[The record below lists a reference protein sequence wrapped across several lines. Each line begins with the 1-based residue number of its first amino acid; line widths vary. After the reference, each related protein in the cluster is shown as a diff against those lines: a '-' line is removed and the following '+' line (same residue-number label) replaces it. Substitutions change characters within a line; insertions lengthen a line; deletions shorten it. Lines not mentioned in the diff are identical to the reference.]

1 MRFRF
6 DKILF
11 ILSTLFFLTTINLA
25 QTEREKG
32 IELYRQGEYQQAV
45 EVLQK
50 IVKTEEDNRPA
61 WLYLGASYVKL
72 KKDVAAVQ
80 AFHRTNVIYKKN
92 LTVYDK
98 QLKIVSRPQ
107 ANYTRSAEKNLTSGT
122 VKIAVEFGADG
133 KIGFVFPFQSLP
145 DGLTENVL
153 AAAKT
158 IKFEPAIK
166 DKKPVTV
173 VTVLEYNFSL

>member
-1 MRFRF
+1 MQFRF
-6 DKILF
+6 HKLLF
-11 ILSTLFFLTTINLA
+11 ALSTLFFLTTISLS

-32 IELYRQGEYQQAV
+32 IELYRQGEYAQAV
-45 EVLQK
+45 EILQNV
-50 IVKTEEDNRPA
+50 VKTEEDNRPA

-72 KKDVAAVQ
+72 KKDADAVQ

-98 QLKIVSRPQ
+98 QLKVISRPR
-107 ANYTRSAEKNLTSGT
+107 ANYTRSAEKNLTPGT
-122 VKIAVEFGADG
+122 VKIAVEFSSNG
-133 KIGFVFPFQSLP
+133 KIGFIFPFQSLP
-145 DGLTENVL
+145 DGLTESVL
-153 AAAKT
+153 NAAKT

-166 DKKPVTV
+166 DGKPVTV